1 MGDGLQLVHSLDRGR
16 AGGEG
21 EAEEVFELPN
31 DEGHGDARRKARGDG
46 VGDEPDERS
55 QLEEAHQHEQHAGD
69 DGGCDEAVHAVG
81 CHDACNDGGERRRG
95 ARDLHA
101 AAAEERDE
109 EPGDD
114 GRVKALLRT
123 HARSDGQRDGK
134 GQRHHGHHDAR
145 DDVFGKLSLELFA
158 VGVLD
163 DAEKYRFDLVALQCS
178 ALPCRRFC
186 SVRAKKRSARIDRAE
201 RKRILCGW
209 IRFCASPLYCK
220 ITRGQQIGEMRSID
234 KG

>member
-1 MGDGLQLVHSLDRGR
+1 M
-16 AGGEG
+16 
-21 EAEEVFELPN
+21 
-31 DEGHGDARRKARGDG
+31 
-46 VGDEPDERS
+46 
-55 QLEEAHQHEQHAGD
+55 
-69 DGGCDEAVHAVG
+69 
-81 CHDACNDGGERRRG
+81 
-95 ARDLHA
+95 
-101 AAAEERDE
+101 
-109 EPGDD
+109 
-114 GRVKALLRT
+114 
-123 HARSDGQRDGK
+123 
-134 GQRHHGHHDAR
+134 
-145 DDVFGKLSLELFA
+145 
-158 VGVLD
+158 LD